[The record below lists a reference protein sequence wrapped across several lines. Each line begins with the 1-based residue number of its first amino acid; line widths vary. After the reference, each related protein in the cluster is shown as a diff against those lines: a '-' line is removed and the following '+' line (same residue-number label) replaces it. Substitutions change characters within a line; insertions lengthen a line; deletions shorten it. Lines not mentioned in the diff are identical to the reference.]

1 MISKLI
7 REDEHNSSSRPSVV
21 SSVGGA
27 PGLHWIPP
35 PPFELLFGRKTQ
47 GVLDLIKKK
56 NKKKLGGRSKPISTN
71 EIQKTWEQSY

>member
-1 MISKLI
+1 MNTIHPLDHLLLAVWEVPQAST
-7 REDEHNSSSRPSVV
+7 
-21 SSVGGA
+21 GF
-27 PGLHWIPP
+27 PP

-56 NKKKLGGRSKPISTN
+56 NKKKLGGRSKPISKN

>member
-21 SSVGGA
+21 CSVRGA
-27 PGLHWIPP
+27 PGLHWIF
-35 PPFELLFGRKTQ
+35 PPFELLFSRKTQ
-47 GVLDLIKKK
+47 GVLDLIKKTK
-56 NKKKLGGRSKPISTN
+56 QKKLGGRSKPISKN